1 MANYLDYQIMRR
13 EVKQVITGKLSGF
26 TLRTILINKSSQSF
40 DYHHSD
46 NEVGDLTLR
55 ATIDNFFIATV
66 TKFKGY
72 QSPIRTFVFE
82 PRELNLVQN
91 MSTVLPPGQGRW

>member
-1 MANYLDYQIMRR
+1 MRR
-13 EVKQVITGKLSGF
+13 EVKQAITEKLSGF
-26 TLRTILINKSSQSF
+26 ALRTILINKNSQSF

-46 NEVGDLTLR
+46 NEVGDLTLH
-55 ATIDNFFIATV
+55 ATIDNFFTVTV

-72 QSPIRTFVFE
+72 QPPTRTFLFE

-91 MSTVLPPGQGRW
+91 SSTVMPPQGR